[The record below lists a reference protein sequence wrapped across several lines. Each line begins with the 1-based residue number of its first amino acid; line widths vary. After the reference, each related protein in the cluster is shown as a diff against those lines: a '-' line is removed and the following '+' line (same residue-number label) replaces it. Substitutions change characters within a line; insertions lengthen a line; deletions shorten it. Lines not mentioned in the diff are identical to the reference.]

1 MEESNIT
8 SEILPTEQ
16 ESIVNE
22 GSSDERESTITYGTG
37 DGEEAS
43 LMQSEQSAIEQES
56 TIANTSDTIG
66 ADSSIHKVTQVD
78 DLNVGH
84 DATIGGTLKAY
95 KESLPKS
102 GLPVKDGTGIYS
114 DGAAYAY
121 TPTQIEKDT
130 TNISLGV
137 LGLRLLNA
145 AGVAVGGWTDIPVG
159 ISDKDRAGIDADMS
173 QLLAAISGRYLRKD
187 SPDTAQGV
195 ITFLKGLTSQEL
207 VTLMKG
213 IAIGTSYGINAEG
226 VARLKAL
233 LLDKASID
241 AEGNA
246 LVGSVKSA
254 DYHAGLLDGSGFGMY
269 KEEDSGNT
277 VVEVDKLNVRKK
289 AVFAKLDV
297 REFAFTSGD
306 VAYTSAGCKI
316 ERVTQL
322 ANGDYRCY
330 WLAEQDGV
338 KIENA
343 WHVGDQAMARTANI
357 ISRDTSMAANRYYWR
372 LVVGKGEEMI
382 DGKMYHYIDLSDTRG
397 TLTLTTD
404 GQEHTCV
411 GCDTSVENDAPQ
423 AEDSIV
429 QMGSQTDENRQYAYV
444 VYVSEGKRVDYDGIS
459 GYDLDSH
466 IVEIHSREVNYMR
479 SERFELVTG
488 GNIHVPLVTER
499 GAWVDGTT
507 AYHYDHFSYNN
518 ATWLCIVG
526 KGQSTTE
533 APNEESG
540 KWVKETYGA
549 DGKDGASSYVHL
561 RYSDDGGETFTPAS
575 QSAIDAIPLEGKNL
589 WNMDSMFEEEGVDG
603 VFAEVDKPTSS
614 FTVNVSLESGKIGDF
629 GIGGVLIGSQSLGV
643 RTLTMSG
650 YLTSSVDTTLTVWD
664 TPITLT
670 ANVKKYITVTV
681 ENYYDYNDRIM
692 FDHSTEGAFTV
703 KFERMKIEVGDVAT
717 DYTPSPAYITMG
729 TTEGKWMGTAVWDK
743 PYPPASVSAYT
754 WVRVTGR
761 SIVSVD
767 VVYQVTNSNTEAP
780 TSWVTDQPHLA
791 EGTWL
796 WQATL
801 ITYDDDTK
809 DYVGASCITSAD
821 QVREVIEQYAS
832 NQSNVNAPASGWQDT
847 ISGLQTGS
855 GWYVWTR
862 SKITYQ
868 DGSVR
873 YTEPVCATGEAGAS
887 YKGVRLTTTST
898 VVSLDKDGL
907 VTAPSSIIIRAD
919 VQGVTGTP
927 SWDIYNENGINTQGI
942 TGTKSNKD
950 KTLTLNIGQL
960 RLAFETGG
968 WKSMRVACTVGSYS
982 DYITIVPNKDGAQ
995 GRGIASVTEYYQVS
1009 SLNTVA
1015 PTTWQTTPPPMTATN
1030 KYLWNYEVITYTSGD
1045 PTQTTPHVVGMYG
1058 EGRGIVSV
1066 TNYYLATSLASGVTT
1081 DTQGWS
1087 TDVASQQLTPT
1098 NKYLWNYEET
1108 QYTSG
1113 DPTTIAPHI
1122 IGTYGKDGA
1131 PGADAVT
1138 VRLVPDRIVVD
1149 TDNTGHVTATQL
1161 TNAYTTVEVRKG
1173 ATAYASFTIGTPTTS
1188 SDIGCSVNNPKVKVT
1203 SINDDQSTGYA
1214 YGSGYIDIPVTVDG
1228 VVYTVRLTVETNI
1241 HKVVADF
1248 KKTTDSLTLYVNTYT
1263 QTVDGY
1269 KEETDSRLTVAERK
1283 INTNVTAV
1291 DNLGMR
1297 MSNVEQTAD
1306 SISMKVSE
1314 KMLAGNMLVGTM
1326 FRRESEFEWN
1336 NPAYKG
1342 VISTAVQLGG
1352 VNSVYLESSS
1362 TTQVWK
1368 GVIWRKI
1375 PVTAGKTYNMSFWYR
1390 TPDVASNGQFV
1401 IEVQAF
1407 KADGTQAENFR
1418 PLVNWALPIPANDT
1432 WKLYSADMTLGND
1445 VAAVDVLIYLTT
1457 KGKMYIARPMLI
1469 EGSYVGWQRSEQDY
1483 DYIGGNLLDETKT
1496 LTKRGNLV
1504 GINGTVTGNAF
1515 GVCSSVHANPTT
1527 EYTNILTWRFDYD
1540 LNADY
1545 TLSFMAKGT
1554 GNLDVYLFN
1563 DNFDVSLLSEVS
1575 GQQRN
1580 TEDGNATIVLTPE
1593 WKRHTV
1599 RWRTKSARTWAW
1611 SYLQMR
1617 VFAVSEAYIAQPKL
1631 EKGCIATAWTDGDGD
1646 MVSTKAL
1653 LATGIDI
1660 ENRKVTITSDN
1671 VEVRNNS
1678 GETTA
1683 LLDETGKIQTNLVV
1697 ASVIRTGNIGQPHV
1711 EAKGSEF
1718 KIFGYNVFPFI
1729 ELAWREDVGS
1739 VLRFNDEKTGQALY
1753 DLGPG
1758 GILDNISTVLDKWT
1772 IMPLKSLTTSS
1783 RLSAILDVTENDCT
1797 KYNQFVEGY
1806 EQMGSVKKYNV
1817 SKTSS
1822 PSVYSGKMYVQQ
1834 SYNSAVIPDGW
1845 YVGVNNG
1852 NYLASAT
1859 ESMDSSST
1867 PLYRCNLLLVSG
1879 GKVTNSAFCY
1889 FTEAMKEYQV
1899 AVRTV
1904 GCNTN
1909 GIELNQATYPYLWS
1923 YGVGIPS
1930 QE

>member
-8 SEILPTEQ
+8 SEIQPTEQ
-16 ESIVNE
+16 ESIINE

-121 TPTQIEKDT
+121 TPTQIDKDT

-159 ISDKDRAGIDADMS
+159 ISDKDRAGIDAGMS
-173 QLLAAISGRYLRKD
+173 QLLAAISGKYLRKD
-187 SPDTAQGV
+187 SQDTAQGV

-241 AEGNA
+241 ADGNA
-246 LVGSVKSA
+246 LVRSVKSA
-254 DYHAGLLDGSGFGMY
+254 DYRSGLLDGSGFGMY
-269 KEEDSGNT
+269 KEDDSGNT

-306 VAYTSAGCKI
+306 VGYTSAGCRI
-316 ERVTQL
+316 ERVTRL

-343 WHVGDQAMARTANI
+343 WHVGDQAMARTVNI
-357 ISRDTSMAANRYYWR
+357 ISKETSMAANRYYWR
-372 LVVGKGEEMI
+372 LVVGKGDDII
-382 DGKMYHYIDLSDTRG
+382 DGKMYHYVDLSDTRG

-411 GCDTSVENDAPQ
+411 GYDTSVENDAPQ

-429 QMGSQTDENRQYAYV
+429 QMGSQTDEDRQYAYV
-444 VYVSEGKRVDYDGIS
+444 VYVSEGKRVDYDGIND
-459 GYDLDSH
+459 YDLDSH

-499 GAWVDGTT
+499 GAWVEGTT

-526 KGQSTTE
+526 KGQSTAE
-533 APNEESG
+533 APNEQSG
-540 KWVKETYGA
+540 NWIKETEGKN
-549 DGKDGASSYVHL
+549 GKDGASSYVHL

-575 QSAIDAIPLEGKNL
+575 QSAIDAIQLEGKNL

-614 FTVNVSLESGKIGDF
+614 FTVNVALESGEMGDF
-629 GIGGVLIGSQSLGV
+629 CIGGVLIGSQSLGV

-650 YLTSSVDTTLTVWD
+650 YLTSSVDTTLTVWG

-681 ENYYDYNDRIM
+681 ENYYDYNDQIP
-692 FDHSTEGAFTV
+692 FFHSTEGAFTV

-780 TSWVTDQPHLA
+780 TSWVTDPPRLA

-801 ITYDDDTK
+801 ITYDDGTE

-832 NQSNVNAPASGWQDT
+832 NQSNTQAPTSGWQDT
-847 ISGLQTGS
+847 INGLQTGS

-862 SKITYQ
+862 SMITYQ

-942 TGTKSNKD
+942 TGTKSNGD

-995 GRGIASVTEYYQVS
+995 GKGISSVTEYYQVS
-1009 SLNTVA
+1009 SSNTEA
-1015 PTTWQTTPPPMTATN
+1015 PTTWQPTPPPMTATN
-1030 KYLWNYEVITYTSGD
+1030 KYLWNYEKITYTDGTS
-1045 PTQTTPHVVGMYG
+1045 TTV
-1058 EGRGIVSV
+1058 
-1066 TNYYLATSLASGVTT
+1066 
-1081 DTQGWS
+1081 
-1087 TDVASQQLTPT
+1087 
-1098 NKYLWNYEET
+1098 
-1108 QYTSG
+1108 
-1113 DPTTIAPHI
+1113 APHI
-1122 IGTYGKDGA
+1122 IGVWGDTGAAGK
-1131 PGADAVT
+1131 DAVT
-1138 VRLVPDRIVVD
+1138 VRLVPDKVVVD
-1149 TDNTGHVTATQL
+1149 TDTNGHVTSAQL
-1161 TNAYTTVEVRKG
+1161 TNAYTTVEAYKG
-1173 ATAYASFTIGTPTTS
+1173 GAACAFTIGTPSASSGIGYTKTTTQ
-1188 SDIGCSVNNPKVKVT
+1188 VKVA
-1203 SINDDQSTGYA
+1203 SIADDTTTGYA

-1241 HKVVADF
+1241 HKVVATL
-1248 KKTTDSLTLYVNTYT
+1248 KQTATEITASVNSLT
-1263 QTVDGY
+1263 QTVDSN
-1269 KEETDSRLTVAERK
+1269 KTTTDARIAVAEGK
-1283 INTNVTAV
+1283 INTNVTEV
-1291 DNLGMR
+1291 SGLKTR
-1297 MSNVEQTAD
+1297 MTSVEQTAD
-1306 SISMKVSE
+1306 GISMKVSE
-1314 KMLAGNMLVGTM
+1314 KMLAGNMLAGTM
-1326 FRRESEFEWN
+1326 FRRESEVTWN
-1336 NPAYKG
+1336 NASYKG

-1352 VNSVYLESSS
+1352 VNSVYLESASE
-1362 TTQVWK
+1362 TQTWK
-1368 GVIWRKI
+1368 GVRWTKI
-1375 PVTAGKTYNMSFWYR
+1375 PVTAGKQYNMSFWYR
-1390 TPDVASNGQFV
+1390 TPDKASNG
-1401 IEVQAF
+1401 EMWMEMRGY
-1407 KADGTQAENFR
+1407 KADGSATSPSQIVYARITSFVANTWVKSESTFT
-1418 PLVNWALPIPANDT
+1418 ALQDLAT
-1432 WKLYSADMTLGND
+1432 
-1445 VAAVDVLIYLTT
+1445 VDVKIYLLT
-1457 KGKMYIARPMLI
+1457 KGKMYVARPMLI

-1496 LTKRGNLV
+1496 LTQRGNLTRV
-1504 GINGTVTGNAF
+1504 DGTVTGNAF
-1515 GVCSSVHANPTT
+1515 GWCSAIYAQGASPYT
-1527 EYTNILTWRFDYD
+1527 EMLQWLIPYD

-1554 GNLDVYLFN
+1554 GKIQTHIYSSAGAADVALF
-1563 DNFDVSLLSEVS
+1563 
-1575 GQQRN
+1575 
-1580 TEDGNATIVLTPE
+1580 TERECEDYDTGEWGSANYTLTPD
-1593 WKRHTV
+1593 WKRRTV
-1599 RWRTKSARTWAW
+1599 RWRTKGTRTQAKA
-1611 SYLQMR
+1611 LVVIR
-1617 VFAVSEAYIAQPKL
+1617 VDPNSEAYIAQPKL
-1631 EKGCIATAWTDGDGD
+1631 EKGCTATEWTDGDGD

-1653 LATGIDI
+1653 LASGMDI
-1660 ENRKVTITSDN
+1660 ENRKMTITSDN
-1671 VEVRNNS
+1671 VVVRNNS

-1697 ASVIRTGNIGQPHV
+1697 ASVIRTGDIGQPHV

-1718 KIFGYNVFPFI
+1718 KIFGYEVFPFI

-1758 GILDNISTVLDKWT
+1758 GILNNIDTVPDKWT
-1772 IMPLKSLTTSS
+1772 IVPLKSLTTSS
-1783 RLSAILDVTENDCT
+1783 RLSDILNVTENVCT
-1797 KYNQFVEGY
+1797 KYYQFVEGY
-1806 EQMGSVKKYNV
+1806 KQLNGMKKYNV
-1817 SKTSS
+1817 SGTSS
-1822 PSVYSGKMYVQQ
+1822 PSSYSGKMYVQQ
-1834 SYNSAVIPDGW
+1834 SYNSAVISDGW

-1852 NYLASAT
+1852 NYMAT
-1859 ESMDSSST
+1859 GTKSMDTAST
-1867 PLYRCNLLLVSG
+1867 SLYMCNLLLVSG
-1879 GKVTNSAFCY
+1879 GKVTNSAICY
-1889 FTEAMKEYQV
+1889 FTEADKSPMTASKI
-1899 AVRTV
+1899 V
-1904 GCNTN
+1904 GRDKDGKLLGTD
-1909 GIELNQATYPYLWS
+1909 YPYLWS
-1923 YGVGIPS
+1923 YGVGVPT